1 MNTPRSAEVEGRRK
15 QIIDAGLALL
25 GEEGFSG
32 LTQPKIAMRTGLR
45 QSHLT
50 YYYPTRATLVAAIAR
65 AASEDQGAAVQAMA
79 ARITSVAGAAD
90 VIAAGTMIPENTR
103 VLAALNQVADQEPEV
118 RALFNVLTDG
128 LIASLTSILGKL
140 GIEFTP
146 VNADLLHALFVGLS
160 IINLATGRTD
170 GAIRSK
176 SVLDTA
182 LNLLITEGPTRTKQ
196 RHVRK
201 VQNS

>member
-1 MNTPRSAEVEGRRK
+1 
-15 QIIDAGLALL
+15 
-25 GEEGFSG
+25 
-32 LTQPKIAMRTGLR
+32 
-45 QSHLT
+45 
-50 YYYPTRATLVAAIAR
+50 
-65 AASEDQGAAVQAMA
+65 MA

-103 VLAALNQVADQEPEV
+103 VLAALKQVADQEPEV

-170 GAIRSK
+170 GQ
-176 SVLDTA
+176 LDQSPYW
-182 LNLLITEGPTRTKQ
+182 IPP
-196 RHVRK
+196 
-201 VQNS
+201 SIS